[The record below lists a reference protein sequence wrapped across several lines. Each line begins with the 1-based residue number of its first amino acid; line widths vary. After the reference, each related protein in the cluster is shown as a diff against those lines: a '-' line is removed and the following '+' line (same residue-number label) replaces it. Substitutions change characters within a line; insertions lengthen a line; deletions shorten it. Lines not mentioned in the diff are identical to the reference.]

1 MRDADRGGPG
11 YYGARRKRLLRGF
24 DRVGRR
30 AERSIAR
37 SEGAPFAAAVVT
49 DARGEFERLI
59 PELPYIGGWRNVFS
73 PVMVISGWMVALHRA
88 MAARGRS
95 AEDTVRIC
103 AEVADEY
110 LRGVP
115 GVVLR
120 IAGRLGFTRLIT
132 GILRRQAARSQ
143 ARRYR
148 ADFVYAVEEG
158 GRDDFALVFDECA
171 VNKFLDAQ
179 GADELKPYCNF
190 FDVSYSRLM
199 GMGVD
204 ARETIGLGCERCSL
218 RYKHG
223 RETEIPERLRG
234 VLPRT

>member
-11 YYGARRKRLLRGF
+11 YYEARRKRLLWGF

-30 AERSIAR
+30 AERRITR
-37 SEGAPFAAAVVT
+37 SEGAPFAVAVVA

-73 PVMVISGWMVALHRA
+73 PTMVLSGWMVALHRA

-95 AEDTVRIC
+95 AEDTVRVC
-103 AEVADEY
+103 AEVSDGY
-110 LRGVP
+110 LRGAP
-115 GVVLR
+115 RFVLR
-120 IAGRLGFTRLIT
+120 LAGRLGFTRSIT

-148 ADFVYAVEEG
+148 ADFVYTVEEG
-158 GRDDFALVFDECA
+158 GPDDFALVFDECA

-179 GADELKPYCNF
+179 GA
-190 FDVSYSRLM
+190 
-199 GMGVD
+199 
-204 ARETIGLGCERCSL
+204 
-218 RYKHG
+218 G
-223 RETEIPERLRG
+223 R
-234 VLPRT
+234 